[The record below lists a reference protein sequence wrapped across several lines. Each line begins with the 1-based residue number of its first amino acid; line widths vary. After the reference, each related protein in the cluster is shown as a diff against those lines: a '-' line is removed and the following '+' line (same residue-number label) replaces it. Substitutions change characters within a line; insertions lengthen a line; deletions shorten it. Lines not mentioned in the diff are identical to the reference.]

1 MTDAGVIDRFFQVFS
16 RYIDSGFGLLGGEVA
31 FVATTLIVIDVTLA
45 ALFWAWG
52 PSDDVLARL
61 VKKTLFVGFFAFLIG
76 NFQRLSEIV
85 FASFSGLGLKASGTT
100 MSNEDFLRPGKLA
113 QAGIDAGRPMLD
125 AAAQM
130 SGFPGFFENF
140 VQIAILMLAFLIVL
154 IAFFIMAVQ
163 LFVTLIEFKLTSLA
177 GFVLIPFGLFGKTAF
192 LAERVLGNVVASGV
206 KVLVLAVIVGI
217 GSTLFDTFVSEF
229 GGQPPTLEDV
239 LAVTLA
245 ALSLA
250 GLSIFGPGIASG
262 LISGAPQ
269 LGAGAAIGTGLAVG
283 GVAMAGAAGA
293 RLAASAGAGLAGR
306 AGTAAVASRSGSAA
320 SGARRGGGATTGRGP
335 SGGGSGGG
343 GGGSGGSTGSGGASD
358 GGGKAAKGEAADA
371 SRKPQGS
378 PGGGRSASSSDAS
391 PQTASSASGGA
402 APASEEMASSTPAG
416 PASEGNASS
425 SARGATAPPPHAKP
439 QWAREMERRQ
449 AVAHGVATAVHAVRA
464 GDHHGGSASISV
476 SEDRS

>member
-1 MTDAGVIDRFFQVFS
+1 MTDSGVIDRFFEVFS

-31 FVATTLIVIDVTLA
+31 FIATSLIVIDVTLA

-52 PSDDVLARL
+52 PSDDILARL

-85 FASFSGLGLKASGTT
+85 FASFAGLGLKGSGTT
-100 MSNEDFLRPGKLA
+100 LSTEDFLRPGKLA
-113 QAGIDAGRPMLD
+113 EAGIDAGRPMLM
-125 AAAQM
+125 AAAEM

-140 VQIAILMLAFLIVL
+140 VQIAILMVAFLIVL
-154 IAFFIMAVQ
+154 IAFFIMAIQ

-217 GSTLFDTFVSEF
+217 GSSLFDAFVTDF
-229 GGQPPTLEDV
+229 GGQPPALEDV

-250 GLSIFGPGIASG
+250 GLAIFGPGIATGLVSG
-262 LISGAPQ
+262 GPQ

-283 GVAMAGAAGA
+283 GVAAVGVAGA
-293 RLAASAGAGLAGR
+293 RLAAGAGAGLAGR
-306 AGTAAVASRSGSAA
+306 AGTAASASRA
-320 SGARRGGGATTGRGP
+320 GAPA
-335 SGGGSGGG
+335 SGGGSGPGSG
-343 GGGSGGSTGSGGASD
+343 PRPGGGSRDGKGTGGGEGGRGSGRSGGRGGAGADPATQPS
-358 GGGKAAKGEAADA
+358 GRTQQKSAAPPEAATAGSETGAGRRDGAPSAEAGSQLAANPADA
-371 SRKPQGS
+371 GS
-378 PGGGRSASSSDAS
+378 
-391 PQTASSASGGA
+391 TASS
-402 APASEEMASSTPAG
+402 PKD
-416 PASEGNASS
+416 
-425 SARGATAPPPHAKP
+425 KP

-449 AVAHGVATAVHAVRA
+449 ALAHGVAGALHAVRS
-464 GDHHGGSASISV
+464 GDRPGGSASVSV

>member
-1 MTDAGVIDRFFQVFS
+1 MNDTGVIDRFFEVFS

-52 PSDDVLARL
+52 PSDDILARL

-85 FASFSGLGLKASGTT
+85 FASFAGLGLKASG
-100 MSNEDFLRPGKLA
+100 SNLSSEDFLRPGKLA
-113 QAGIDAGRPMLD
+113 QAGIDAGRPMLT
-125 AAAQM
+125 AAAEM

-140 VQIAILMLAFLIVL
+140 VQIAILMVSFLIVL

-217 GSTLFDTFVSEF
+217 GSTMFDTFVSDF
-229 GGQPPTLEDV
+229 AGRPPALEDA
-239 LAVTLA
+239 LATTLA

-250 GLSIFGPGIASG
+250 GLAIFGPGIASG

-269 LGAGAAIGTGLAVG
+269 FSAGAAIGTGLAVG

-293 RLAASAGAGLAGR
+293 RMAASAGAGLAGR
-306 AGTAAVASRSGSAA
+306 AGTAMAAARSGSAA
-320 SGARRGGGATTGRGP
+320 SGAAGAASGSPGGRGP
-335 SGGGSGGG
+335 GGNSGNGNGSGGG
-343 GGGSGGSTGSGGASD
+343 GGASPPSGASSPPD
-358 GGGKAAKGEAADA
+358 RSSANSGTEAAPGAEGA
-371 SRKPQGS
+371 SAPAGSDSQGA
-378 PGGGRSASSSDAS
+378 PASSSRGGPEKPEGA
-391 PQTASSASGGA
+391 GGA
-402 APASEEMASSTPAG
+402 RE
-416 PASEGNASS
+416 
-425 SARGATAPPPHAKP
+425 ARPR
-439 QWAREMERRQ
+439 WAREMERRQ
-449 AVAHGVATAVHAVRA
+449 AVAHGVATAVHAVRS
-464 GDHHGGSASISV
+464 GDHHGGSASVSV

>member
-1 MTDAGVIDRFFQVFS
+1 MNDSGVIDRFFEVFS

-52 PSDDVLARL
+52 PSDDILARL

-85 FASFSGLGLKASGTT
+85 FASFAGLGLKASGANL
-100 MSNEDFLRPGKLA
+100 SSEDFLRPGKLA
-113 QAGIDAGRPMLD
+113 QAGIDAGRPMLT
-125 AAAQM
+125 AAAEM

-140 VQIAILMLAFLIVL
+140 VQIAILMAAFLIVL

-217 GSTLFDTFVSEF
+217 GSTMFDTFVNDF
-229 GGQPPTLEDV
+229 AGQPPALEDV
-239 LAVTLA
+239 LAITLA

-250 GLSIFGPGIASG
+250 GLAIFGPGIASG

-269 LGAGAAIGTGLAVG
+269 LSAGAAIGTGLAVG
-283 GVAMAGAAGA
+283 GVAMAGVAGA

-306 AGTAAVASRSGSAA
+306 AGTAVAAARSGSAA
-320 SGARRGGGATTGRGP
+320 SGAAGAGGGSPGGRGPGGGAGSN
-335 SGGGSGGG
+335 SGGAGNGGGGNG
-343 GGGSGGSTGSGGASD
+343 GGGSSRSGESAQSSAASSPSKRPSEPPGA
-358 GGGKAAKGEAADA
+358 EAAT
-371 SRKPQGS
+371 GVE
-378 PGGGRSASSSDAS
+378 G
-391 PQTASSASGGA
+391 SSA
-402 APASEEMASSTPAG
+402 PARPEPQAG
-416 PASEGNASS
+416 PASSPGGAPAS
-425 SARGATAPPPHAKP
+425 PKEAKP
-439 QWAREMERRQ
+439 QWARDMERRQ
-449 AVAHGVATAVHAVRA
+449 ALAHGVSTAVHAVRS
-464 GDHHGGSASISV
+464 GDHHGGSASVSV

>member
-1 MTDAGVIDRFFQVFS
+1 MNDTGVIDRFFEVFS

-52 PSDDVLARL
+52 PSDDILARL

-85 FASFSGLGLKASGTT
+85 FASFAGLGLKASG
-100 MSNEDFLRPGKLA
+100 SNLSSEDFLRPGKLA
-113 QAGIDAGRPMLD
+113 QAGIDAGRPMLK
-125 AAAQM
+125 AAAEM

-140 VQIAILMLAFLIVL
+140 VQIAILMVAFLIVL

-217 GSTLFDTFVSEF
+217 GSTMFDTFVTDF
-229 GGQPPTLEDV
+229 AGRPPALEDA
-239 LAVTLA
+239 LATTLA

-250 GLSIFGPGIASG
+250 GLAIFGPGIASG

-269 LGAGAAIGTGLAVG
+269 LSAGAAIGTGLAVG

-293 RLAASAGAGLAGR
+293 RMAASAGAGLAGR
-306 AGTAAVASRSGSAA
+306 AGTAVAAARSGSAA
-320 SGARRGGGATTGRGP
+320 SGAAGAGSGSPGGRAPGGG
-335 SGGGSGGG
+335 SGNGKGSGVSGGSGGG
-343 GGGSGGSTGSGGASD
+343 GGGGAS
-358 GGGKAAKGEAADA
+358 
-371 SRKPQGS
+371 P
-378 PGGGRSASSSDAS
+378 PLGRSS
-391 PQTASSASGGA
+391 PPERSSASPGMEAAPGVESASAPAGSESQA
-402 APASEEMASSTPAG
+402 APASSSRAG
-416 PASEGNASS
+416 PEKPEGTGAS
-425 SARGATAPPPHAKP
+425 RGAKP
-439 QWAREMERRQ
+439 RWAREMERRQ
-449 AVAHGVATAVHAVRA
+449 AVAHGVATAVHAVRS
-464 GDHHGGSASISV
+464 GDHHGGSASVSV

>member
-1 MTDAGVIDRFFQVFS
+1 MNDTGVIDRFFEVFS

-52 PSDDVLARL
+52 PSDDILARL

-85 FASFSGLGLKASGTT
+85 FASFAGLGLKASG
-100 MSNEDFLRPGKLA
+100 SNLSSEDFLRPGKLA
-113 QAGIDAGRPMLD
+113 QAGIDAGRPMLK
-125 AAAQM
+125 AAAEM

-140 VQIAILMLAFLIVL
+140 VQIAILMVAFLIVL

-217 GSTLFDTFVSEF
+217 GSTMFDTFVSDF
-229 GGQPPTLEDV
+229 AGRPPALEDA
-239 LAVTLA
+239 LATSLA

-250 GLSIFGPGIASG
+250 GVAIFGPGIASG

-269 LGAGAAIGTGLAVG
+269 LSAGAAIGTGLAVG

-293 RLAASAGAGLAGR
+293 RMAASAGAGIAGR
-306 AGTAAVASRSGSAA
+306 AGTGIAAARSGSAA
-320 SGARRGGGATTGRGP
+320 SGAAGTASGSPDGRGP
-335 SGGGSGGG
+335 GGGSGNGNGSGGSGGG
-343 GGGSGGSTGSGGASD
+343 GGGGASPPSGGSSPPRRSSVSPAT
-358 GGGKAAKGEAADA
+358 EAAPGAESA
-371 SRKPQGS
+371 SAPAGS
-378 PGGGRSASSSDAS
+378 ESQPAPASSSRGG
-391 PQTASSASGGA
+391 PEKPEGASG
-402 APASEEMASSTPAG
+402 SRE
-416 PASEGNASS
+416 
-425 SARGATAPPPHAKP
+425 AKP
-439 QWAREMERRQ
+439 RWAREMERRQ
-449 AVAHGVATAVHAVRA
+449 AVAHGVATAVHAVRS
-464 GDHHGGSASISV
+464 GDHHGGSASVSV

>member
-1 MTDAGVIDRFFQVFS
+1 MNDSGVIDRFFEVFS
-16 RYIDSGFGLLGGEVA
+16 RYIDSGFGLLGGEIA

-52 PSDDVLARL
+52 PSDDILARL
-61 VKKTLFVGFFAFLIG
+61 VKKTMFVGFFAFLIG

-85 FASFSGLGLKASGTT
+85 FASFAGLGLKASG
-100 MSNEDFLRPGKLA
+100 SNLSSEDFLRPGKLA
-113 QAGIDAGRPMLD
+113 QAGIDAGRPMLT
-125 AAAQM
+125 AAAEM

-140 VQIAILMLAFLIVL
+140 VQIAILMVAFLIVL

-217 GSTLFDTFVSEF
+217 GSTMFDTFVNDF
-229 GGQPPTLEDV
+229 AGQPPALEDV
-239 LAVTLA
+239 LAITLA

-250 GLSIFGPGIASG
+250 GLAIFGPGIASG

-269 LGAGAAIGTGLAVG
+269 LSAGAAIGTGLAVG
-283 GVAMAGAAGA
+283 GVAMAGVAGA

-306 AGTAAVASRSGSAA
+306 AGTAVAAARSGSAA
-320 SGARRGGGATTGRGP
+320 SGAAGAGGGSPGGRGPGGGAGN
-335 SGGGSGGG
+335 GG
-343 GGGSGGSTGSGGASD
+343 GGGSSSGESAQSSAASSPSKRPSEPPGA
-358 GGGKAAKGEAADA
+358 EAATGAEGSPAPAGTEPQAVPA
-371 SRKPQGS
+371 SS
-378 PGGGRSASSSDAS
+378 PGG
-391 PQTASSASGGA
+391 
-402 APASEEMASSTPAG
+402 APASPKE
-416 PASEGNASS
+416 
-425 SARGATAPPPHAKP
+425 AKP
-439 QWAREMERRQ
+439 QWARDMERRQ
-449 AVAHGVATAVHAVRA
+449 ALAHGVSTAVHAVRS
-464 GDHHGGSASISV
+464 GDHHGGSAPVSV